1 MSTKY
6 LSEHKNKIIII
17 DFGSQVTKLIARR
30 IRELE
35 IYCEIINQNELKKI
49 TNFNNIKGIILSG
62 GPSTVTKNTY
72 PSIPKDVFKKNIPIL
87 GICYGLQLIAKVFGG
102 KIKKS
107 KKKREFGEAILF
119 EKSKSVLFKNFF
131 TNKKTSVWMSH
142 QDAVY
147 KIPKGFENLAS
158 TDNSKYTAIQNKDKN
173 IYGIQFHPEVT
184 HTKKGFKV
192 IKNFVLNICRV
203 KKNWMI
209 GIEKNR
215 IISDLKNKIKGDKVI
230 CALSGGV
237 DSSVVALL
245 VNKAIKKNLKC
256 IMVDTGL
263 LRKNEFKKSYKLFK
277 NKYKLNIKLIK
288 SKKIFYQKLKNII
301 DPEKKR
307 KIIGN
312 LFIKIFEKEAKKFK
326 NVKYLAQG
334 TLYPDIIES
343 RSSTGSK
350 SSKIKSHHNVGGLPK
365 KMKLKLIEPL
375 NELFKDEVRKLGKAL
390 NLDHFILK
398 KHPFPGPGLA
408 IRIVGKITE
417 KKIKILQNADE
428 IFINSLIQNNLYN
441 KIWQAYAALLPV
453 KTVGVMGDTRTFE
466 YTCVLRAVTSEDG
479 MTAAKYDFNSKYL
492 SQISNKIING
502 VPGINRVVY
511 DITSKPPS
519 TIELE

>member
-1 MSTKY
+1 MSFKVN
-6 LSEHKNKIIII
+6 SKKKHKIIVI

-30 IRELE
+30 IRELNV
-35 IYCEIINQNELKKI
+35 YCEVINLKEFAKI
-49 TNFNNIKGIILSG
+49 KNFEDIKGIILSG
-62 GPSTVTKNTY
+62 GPATVNKKKY
-72 PSIPKDVFKKNIPIL
+72 PTIPKNIFEKKIPIL
-87 GICYGLQLIAKVFGG
+87 GICYGLQLLSKVFGG
-102 KIKKS
+102 IIKKS
-107 KKKREFGEAILF
+107 QKKREFGEALLL
-119 EKSKSVLFKNFF
+119 EKSKSTLFKKVFI
-131 TNKKTSVWMSH
+131 NKKTRVWMSH

-147 KIPKGFENLAS
+147 KIPKGFKNIAS
-158 TDNSKYTAIQNKDKN
+158 TSNSKYTAIQNKNKK

-184 HTKKGFKV
+184 HTKKGSQI
-192 IKNFVLNICRV
+192 IKNFVLNICKI

-209 GIEKNR
+209 GVEKKR
-215 IISDLKNKIKGDKVI
+215 IIKDLKDKIKNDKVI

-245 VNKAIKKNLKC
+245 VNKAIKKKLKC

-277 NKYKLNIKLIK
+277 HKYKLNIRLVK
-288 SKKIFYQKLKNII
+288 SKNLFYKKLRNVSN
-301 DPEKKR
+301 PERKR

-343 RSSTGSK
+343 KSSTGSQ

-365 KMKLKLIEPL
+365 NMKLKLIEPL
-375 NELFKDEVRKLGKAL
+375 NELFKDEVRKLGKSIGL
-390 NLDHFILK
+390 DNLILK

-408 IRIVGKITE
+408 IRIIGKITE
-417 KKIKILQNADE
+417 EKIKILQNADD
-428 IFINSLIQNNLYN
+428 IFIKELIKNGLYD
-441 KIWQAYAALLPV
+441 KIWQAYAALLPI
-453 KTVGVMGDTRTFE
+453 KTVGVMGDIRTFE
-466 YTCVLRAVTSEDG
+466 HTCLLRAVTSEDG
-479 MTAAKYDFNSKYL
+479 MTAAKYNFTNDFL
-492 SQISNKIING
+492 SNISNKIINS
-502 VPGINRVVY
+502 VSGINRVVY